1 MCVMHGWDGL
11 QTRVLADDAG
21 TVLVMGGPGT
31 GRTSVCLEIAAR
43 HVAFGGRLSEVLV
56 LAQTRPSAQ
65 ALRTALVRRL
75 GGAHLDPQVMTVH
88 ALARRIVA
96 SPSMR
101 FLPQSNP
108 ADHILPAADA
118 TPSPGHQRQTEPYQ
132 HKYVTPPASQTCL
145 APRAVP

>member
-11 QTRVLADDAG
+11 QTRVLVDDAG

-96 SPSMR
+96 SPSKRLLTAPEQEFRMR
-101 FLPQSNP
+101 NCS
-108 ADHILPAADA
+108 
-118 TPSPGHQRQTEPYQ
+118 RRE
-132 HKYVTPPASQTCL
+132 TCL
-145 APRAVP
+145 TGRRSYVLVLVRLSLPLMSG

>member
-65 ALRTALVRRL
+65 ALRTCLL
-75 GGAHLDPQVMTVH
+75 YTSD
-88 ALARRIVA
+88 
-96 SPSMR
+96 
-101 FLPQSNP
+101 
-108 ADHILPAADA
+108 AAD
-118 TPSPGHQRQTEPYQ
+118 E
-132 HKYVTPPASQTCL
+132 
-145 APRAVP
+145 